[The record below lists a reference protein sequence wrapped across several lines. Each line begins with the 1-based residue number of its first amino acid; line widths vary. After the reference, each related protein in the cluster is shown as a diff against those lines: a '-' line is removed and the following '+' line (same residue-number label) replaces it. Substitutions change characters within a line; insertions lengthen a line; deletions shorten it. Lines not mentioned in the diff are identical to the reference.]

1 MEEEGIGAAQARA
14 LRAALEATDL
24 GLDRLWMDY
33 FRLGGEAGVLEVEA
47 YLHHALA
54 LPGLQRDLLA
64 WAVQELAEGQQ
75 IPPLKFAADYRA
87 PNDPSGARESEAGP
101 PQNLQERGE
110 EED

>member
-1 MEEEGIGAAQARA
+1 MEEEGVGAAQARA
-14 LRAALEATDL
+14 LCAALEATDL
-24 GLDRLWMDY
+24 GLDRLWMHY
-33 FRLGGEAGVLEVEA
+33 FRLGGEARVMEVDA

-64 WAVQELAEGQQ
+64 WAVQELAEGRQ

-87 PNDPSGARESEAGP
+87 PDHRSGVRESEAGQ